1 MPWKKI
7 NRRDSRPDA
16 PRGTVY
22 LLHFSAPVGNG
33 ATQRAQHYIGW
44 AEDLPLRLEEHL
56 AGRGARLV
64 TVARERGVSF
74 VVAKTWPDE
83 TKHLERKLKNR
94 GGARLIC
101 PVCRDGGSSS

>member
-7 NRRDSRPDA
+7 DARDGRPNA

-22 LLHFSAPVGNG
+22 LLHFSAPIG
-33 ATQRAQHYIGW
+33 TDKQRAQHYIGW
-44 AEDLPLRLEEHL
+44 AEDLSVRLDEHL
-56 AGRGARLV
+56 AGRGARIV

-74 VVAKTWPDE
+74 VVAKTWPDA

-94 GGARLIC
+94 GGARTIC
-101 PVCRDGGSSS
+101 PVCRGT